1 MLSAWHFAHSNNLL
15 SEIMRI
21 DPAVVTSSMSC
32 QQVPYQAAADR
43 QANLQATSQE
53 QDLRTRDAAAGTI
66 ESCLTPAAGHQF
78 DLLMGSIFHQ
88 LCENGWHASALST
101 LVPTGMPAIIG
112 SQQASPLGLA
122 IMNFNHA
129 SSNGLSSASQH
140 PQLAQTPKHA
150 MTPVSPCH
158 ENQDYV
164 EFVLCMA
171 QSSSACGHHLT
182 CCWICTC
189 LSKKAFGC

>member
-1 MLSAWHFAHSNNLL
+1 MLC
-15 SEIMRI
+15 R
-21 DPAVVTSSMSC
+21 
-32 QQVPYQAAADR
+32 QVLHQAAADR
-43 QANLQATSQE
+43 QVDLQVTSHE
-53 QDLRTRDAAAGTI
+53 QNLRTRHAAAGTI

-78 DLLMGSIFHQ
+78 DLLVGSVFHQ

-101 LVPTGMPAIIG
+101 LFPTGVPAITG

-129 SSNGLSSASQH
+129 SSSSLSSANQH

-158 ENQDYV
+158 ENQVYV

-171 QSSSACGHHLT
+171 QSRVHVVITINMLLDLYFACQRKLLAAET
-182 CCWICTC
+182 
-189 LSKKAFGC
+189 ARNE